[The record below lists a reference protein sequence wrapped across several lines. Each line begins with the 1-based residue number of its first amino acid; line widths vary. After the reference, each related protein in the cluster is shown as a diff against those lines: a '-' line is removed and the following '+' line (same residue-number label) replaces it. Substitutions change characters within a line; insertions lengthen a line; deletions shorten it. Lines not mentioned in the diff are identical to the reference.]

1 MKNHKVR
8 LKRKLYN
15 KLREI
20 ESVES
25 STTGH
30 GDWSFTVT
38 HKDGSEIYY
47 GYNDSGGTMWMD
59 LVLATGEGLNDHS
72 FHGVAYIDTNNENTL
87 IYDASHN
94 DSLIDWD
101 GHEVL
106 SVKIRE
112 VLWNNIEPNI
122 AQIEKDNSI
131 KIAKDDY
138 QCSMS
143 EKTFRIGPENTE
155 EFWLIDEEI
164 EESIKSHIYD
174 EFIKA
179 SWLRGINEI
188 RIHDLSFNLD
198 KDDFWLNS
206 VVFFE
211 KLIHD
216 IEIVDDG
223 NT

>member
-1 MKNHKVR
+1 MKNYKVR

-25 STTGH
+25 STSGH
-30 GDWSFTVT
+30 GDWSFDVT
-38 HKDGSEIYY
+38 HKDGSGIYY
-47 GYNDSGGTMWMD
+47 GHNDSGGTVWMD
-59 LVLATGEGLNDHS
+59 LVLATGEGLNDYL

-87 IYDASHN
+87 IYDASH
-94 DSLIDWD
+94 DQGLHMWD

-164 EESIKSHIYD
+164 EQNIISQIHD
-174 EFIKA
+174 ELVKA
-179 SWLRGINEI
+179 SWLYGINEI

-198 KDDFWLNS
+198 SDEFVLDS

-211 KLIHD
+211 KLIHE
-216 IEIVDDG
+216 IEIVDDE